1 MKTNLVVWGTNAQN
15 EKVLILMEL
24 LADDNKVVIKT
35 IPENLVSDELEKKL
49 MDEWRIGSHVDLPDG
64 VTTFENELS
73 VSETILP
80 EGLKTDRT
88 EIIQRAQTQWH
99 FIVLSG
105 KLNKL
110 YQSEL
115 AELQENINKLQNYS
129 QDSWDELKN
138 FWQKVQEQVR
148 DKNLFSEHA
157 NALRESTNNLFSKLK
172 DLKTSLEEEVQ
183 KASSEIL
190 EQFKASI
197 KEVEQ
202 KINEGNRLQSVFD
215 ELKQIQSTFRDLKFV
230 KEHRTEAWEQLDNA
244 FKALKEKKYGN
255 NAPTNS
261 EGSPLLR
268 TQRRYDGL
276 IEAINKMVASIDR
289 DKSELAFHT
298 NKATNTDR
306 QLEALVSQAKL
317 AMIQERITSKEE
329 KLSEMLKTKHEL
341 ESRITDLKQKESIK
355 EEQEKFEAAKKAVQE
370 KIATEIKQATDSRLE
385 TPVDEN
391 SEIKESESNPIE
403 NAIETAV
410 AVSVIEEKDS
420 E

>member
-1 MKTNLVVWGTNAQN
+1 
-15 EKVLILMEL
+15 
-24 LADDNKVVIKT
+24 
-35 IPENLVSDELEKKL
+35 
-49 MDEWRIGSHVDLPDG
+49 
-64 VTTFENELS
+64 
-73 VSETILP
+73 
-80 EGLKTDRT
+80 
-88 EIIQRAQTQWH
+88 
-99 FIVLSG
+99 
-105 KLNKL
+105 
-110 YQSEL
+110 
-115 AELQENINKLQNYS
+115 
-129 QDSWDELKN
+129 
-138 FWQKVQEQVR
+138 
-148 DKNLFSEHA
+148 LFSEHA

-341 ESRITDLKQKESIK
+341 ESRIADLKQKESIK